1 MASVIRVCRKCGT
14 TIFSDAPEGL
24 CTGCVLETA
33 LGMLPGAVAGVGDR
47 GASDNLARNDVAP
60 TPANKIPARAIKLLG
75 ELGDYELLEEVGR
88 RGQGVVFRARLK
100 SLNRTVALKV
110 IGPGQWA
117 TKAHLKRFR
126 LEAEA
131 AASLD
136 HACIVPIYEVGERAG
151 QCYFSMEF
159 VEGGQLDEV
168 VKHVPMSIRQA
179 VQLVAKVA
187 RTVHYAHEHGILHR
201 DIKPG
206 NILLDVKG
214 EPHLT
219 DFGLARLVESEST
232 ITRTVE
238 VLGTPGYMAPEQA
251 AGNNAGLTSP
261 TDVYG
266 LGAVLYQLLTS
277 HPPFAGGTTYE
288 TIKLLLE
295 TEPRLPRLWN
305 AKIDRDIST
314 ICVKCLEKDPQ
325 RRYSSALALAEDL
338 ERWLRHEPIQAR
350 RIGVFGRG
358 KKWLR
363 RNPTAAGIIVLSLAL
378 IAALG
383 VIVWKT
389 DLFRPPTAAGIAV
402 LPFENLSNDREDAAF
417 ADGVQDDLVTKLAK
431 IAALKVISRTSV
443 MGYRDQHNT
452 RQIADELGISHV
464 LEGSVRK
471 TGAWLHINAQL
482 IDARADAHV
491 WAEEYDRDLKDTFAI
506 QSEIAQKV
514 AKQLRAKI
522 SPAERQ
528 AIERPPTADMT
539 AFDLYSRAKNPVLAW
554 NSSNTEKG
562 YLLQAA
568 NLLNQAVAHDPTF
581 VQAYCQLAWVHDHLY
596 FYRFDRTSE
605 RLALAKAAIDAASRL
620 RPDGGETHLARAQH
634 LYEGYLDYDGAL
646 AELAI
651 AHQSLPN
658 DARLFALNGYIERH
672 RPGGNQE
679 EALRYFE
686 RPIELDPRNSLLLRQ
701 IAFSY
706 DYLRRYREEEGIL
719 DRELAIRP
727 NDAYLK
733 VSRAFVEL
741 DWKADTRPLHQC
753 IDSIRATNPLAI
765 PDIANT
771 WLTCALAARDASTAA
786 NALAARG
793 ERSFGND
800 VVKYSPHFV
809 EGLIAQLRQDDAKA
823 RAAFTLAREE
833 QEKLVNA
840 RPDDPGSLCVLGL
853 IDSALGRKEEALR
866 EGWRAVELLP
876 VEKDVPNGT
885 RMIMGL
891 ARIAASVGD
900 RALACEQ
907 LARAIRLPSG
917 AVSYGQ
923 LKLLPWWDP
932 LRGDPCFEKI
942 VASLAPK
949 SN

>member
-1 MASVIRVCRKCGT
+1 MASVIRVCRKCGAE
-14 TIFSDAPEGL
+14 IFSDAPEGL

-33 LGMLPGAVAGVGDR
+33 LGIFADTVAGVADPGGTDDLSR
-47 GASDNLARNDVAP
+47 DE
-60 TPANKIPARAIKLLG
+60 ANRRPRAKIATQAAKTLG
-75 ELGDYELLEEVGR
+75 ELGDYKLLEEVGR
-88 RGQGVVFRARLK
+88 GGQGVVFRARQK

-110 IGPGQWA
+110 IGLGQWA
-117 TKAHLKRFR
+117 TPAHLKRFR

-136 HACIVPIYEVGERAG
+136 HPCIVPIYEVGERDG
-151 QCYFSMEF
+151 QCYFSMKF

-168 VKHVPMSIRQA
+168 IQQRPMSVRQA
-179 VQLVAKVA
+179 AELIAKVA

-206 NILLDVKG
+206 NILLDAKG

-232 ITRTVE
+232 VTRTLE
-238 VLGTPGYMAPEQA
+238 VLGTPSYMAPEQA
-251 AGNNAGLTSP
+251 VGDNAKLTRT

-266 LGAVLYQLLTS
+266 LGAVLYQLLTG

-295 TEPRLPRLWN
+295 TEPRPPRLWN
-305 AKIDRDIST
+305 PKVDRDLST
-314 ICVKCLEKDPQ
+314 ICLKCLEKDPQ

-350 RIGVFGRG
+350 RIGVIGRG
-358 KKWLR
+358 KKWLQ
-363 RNPTAAGIIVLSLAL
+363 RNPTVAVMVTLSLAL
-378 IAALG
+378 IAAVS
-383 VIVWKT
+383 VIVWKSE
-389 DLFRPPTAAGIAV
+389 LFIRSPTTGIAV
-402 LPFENLSNDREDAAF
+402 LPFENLSNDREDTSF
-417 ADGVQDDLVTKLAK
+417 ADGVQDDILTKLAK

-443 MGYRDQHNT
+443 MQYLNQHNT
-452 RQIADELGISHV
+452 RQIGDELGVSHV

-482 IDARADAHV
+482 IDTRTDSHI
-491 WAEEYDRDLKDTFAI
+491 WAEEYDRDLKDMFAV

-514 AKQLRAKI
+514 AQQLRAKI

-528 AIERPPTADMT
+528 AIERPPTADLT

-554 NSSNTEKG
+554 NSSSTEKG

-581 VQAYCQLAWVHDHLY
+581 VQAYCQLAWIHDHLY

-605 RLALAKAAIDAASRL
+605 RLALAKAAIEAAFRL

-686 RPIELDPRNSLLLRQ
+686 RAIELDPRNSLLLRQ

-706 DYLRRYREEEGIL
+706 DYLRRYREEEGIV

-753 IDSIRATNPLAI
+753 IESIRATNPLAI

-771 WLTCALAARDASTAA
+771 WLTCALAERDASAAA
-786 NALAARG
+786 NAVAARG
-793 ERSFGND
+793 ERSFGNE
-800 VVKYSPHFV
+800 VVKYSPPFV
-809 EGLIAQLRQDDAKA
+809 EGLIAQLKQDDAKA
-823 RAAFTLAREE
+823 RAAFTLARAEE
-833 QEKLVNA
+833 EKLVSA
-840 RPDDPGSLCVLGL
+840 HPDDPGSLCVLGL

-866 EGWRAVELLP
+866 EGRRAVELLP

-917 AVSYGQ
+917 TISYGQ
-923 LKLLPWWDP
+923 LKLMPWWDP

-949 SN
+949 

>member
-1 MASVIRVCRKCGT
+1 MATVIRVCRKCGAK
-14 TIFSDAPEGL
+14 ILSDAPEGL
-24 CTGCVLETA
+24 CTGCVLEAA
-33 LGMLPGAVAGVGDR
+33 LGISPSAVSAVDDYG
-47 GASDNLARNDVAP
+47 STENLQTDNADAAQRRKTAVSVA
-60 TPANKIPARAIKLLG
+60 KILG

-88 RGQGVVFRARLK
+88 GGQGVVFRARQK
-100 SLNRTVALKV
+100 SLNRIVALKV
-110 IGPGQWA
+110 IGLGQWA
-117 TKAHLKRFR
+117 TKAHLRRFR

-136 HACIVPIYEVGERAG
+136 HPCIVPIYEVGERDG
-151 QCYFSMEF
+151 QCYFSMKF
-159 VEGGQLDEV
+159 VESGQLDEM
-168 VKHVPMSIRQA
+168 VKHTALSIRQA
-179 VQLVAKVA
+179 AELMAKVA

-206 NILLDVKG
+206 NILLDTKG

-219 DFGLARLVESEST
+219 DFGLARLIESEST
-232 ITRTVE
+232 VTRTLE
-238 VLGTPGYMAPEQA
+238 VLGTPSYMAPEQA
-251 AGNNAGLTSP
+251 AGNNAKLTSA

-295 TEPRLPRLWN
+295 TEPRPPRLWN
-305 AKIDRDIST
+305 PKVNRDLST
-314 ICVKCLEKDPQ
+314 ICLKCLDKDPP

-350 RIGVFGRG
+350 RTGVFSRG
-358 KKWLR
+358 KKWLQ
-363 RNPTAAGIIVLSLAL
+363 RNPTAAAMAVLSVAL
-378 IAALG
+378 IAAVG
-383 VIVWKT
+383 VIVWKS
-389 DLFRPPTAAGIAV
+389 DLFHRPAAAGIAV
-402 LPFENLSNDREDAAF
+402 LPFENLSNDREDAFF
-417 ADGVQDDLVTKLAK
+417 ADGVQDDLLTKLAK
-431 IAALKVISRTSV
+431 IAALKVISRASV
-443 MGYRDQHNT
+443 MGYRNQHNT
-452 RQIADELGISHV
+452 RQIADELGISYV

-482 IDARADAHV
+482 IDARTDAHV

-514 AKQLRAKI
+514 AARLHVKI

-528 AIERPPTADMT
+528 AIERPPTADLT

-568 NLLNQAVAHDPTF
+568 NLLDQAVAHDPTF

-605 RLALAKAAIDAASRL
+605 RLALAKAAIEAAFRL

-686 RPIELDPRNSLLLRQ
+686 RAIELDPRNSLLLRQ

-706 DYLRRYREEEGIL
+706 DYLRRYREEEGIV

-771 WLTCALAARDASTAA
+771 WLTCALAERDASAAA

-800 VVKYSPHFV
+800 VVKYSPPFV
-809 EGLIAQLRQDDAKA
+809 EGLIAQLKQDDAKA
-823 RAAFTLAREE
+823 RAAFTLARAEE
-833 QEKLVNA
+833 EKLVGA
-840 RPDDPGSLCVLGL
+840 HPEDPGSLCVLGL

-866 EGWRAVELLP
+866 EGRRAVELLP

-907 LARAIRLPSG
+907 LSRAIRLPSG

-932 LRGDPCFEKI
+932 LRGDPCFERI

-949 SN
+949 